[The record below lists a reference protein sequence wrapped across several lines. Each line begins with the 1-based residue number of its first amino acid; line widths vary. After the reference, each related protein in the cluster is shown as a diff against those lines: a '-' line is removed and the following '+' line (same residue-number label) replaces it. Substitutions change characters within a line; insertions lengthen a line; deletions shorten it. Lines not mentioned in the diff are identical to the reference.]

1 MSEQLLKSKKL
12 PIIVIGSGSIGT
24 RFVNELLFKQP
35 GAFIKVFGSEE
46 QQPYSRENLSKLL
59 AGELSQEALHSS
71 SKIHESKNVQVFL
84 NNPITKID
92 PKNNIITDSNGDQHA
107 YEKLVLAVGS
117 FPRTMDIPGV
127 NLKHV
132 FTFRNIKDA
141 ELLKSR
147 QISSRKT
154 IIIGGG
160 LVGLDAAYAM
170 KQHNTEVVVIE
181 NSTRLMPQFLDD
193 HASVYLRLYL
203 DDQKIDVRIET
214 DIVSIGGKDK
224 VEQVTLNDGEI
235 IKCDTVILSIGII
248 PNTILAE
255 SIGLKIN
262 RGIIID
268 DYLQT
273 SIENIYAI
281 GECAEHRNR
290 IYGIVQPGY
299 EQAATLAKILAGGK
313 AKYTGTLT
321 ARQLK
326 VVDYP
331 VISIGDNGEGDPANK
346 EYKYRDIRSM
356 IYRKLVLKNGHLTG
370 VIAIGPW
377 KDSVKLHEL
386 VEKKQFIWPW
396 ERSKFEKTGEL

>member
-1 MSEQLLKSKKL
+1 
-12 PIIVIGSGSIGT
+12 
-24 RFVNELLFKQP
+24 
-35 GAFIKVFGSEE
+35 
-46 QQPYSRENLSKLL
+46 
-59 AGELSQEALHSS
+59 
-71 SKIHESKNVQVFL
+71 
-84 NNPITKID
+84 
-92 PKNNIITDSNGDQHA
+92 
-107 YEKLVLAVGS
+107 
-117 FPRTMDIPGV
+117 
-127 NLKHV
+127 
-132 FTFRNIKDA
+132 
-141 ELLKSR
+141 
-147 QISSRKT
+147 
-154 IIIGGG
+154 
-160 LVGLDAAYAM
+160 
-170 KQHNTEVVVIE
+170 
-181 NSTRLMPQFLDD
+181 
-193 HASVYLRLYL
+193 
-203 DDQKIDVRIET
+203 
-214 DIVSIGGKDK
+214 
-224 VEQVTLNDGEI
+224 VTLNDGEI